1 MMARNNFAELI
12 SLIMGKVFKVEKLT
26 TKSFTGKRTTKP
38 ALPVEKV
45 NAVARNEILSLH
57 LILFFLSFLI

>member
-1 MMARNNFAELI
+1 
-12 SLIMGKVFKVEKLT
+12 MGKVFTVEKLT
-26 TKSFTGKRTTKP
+26 TKSLTGKRTTKP